1 MPMEIVGYTQM
12 STNVTY
18 VSAIQTFL
26 QGSDYDIDKAYM
38 LTHFFDK
45 NGMYATWSPLVD
57 LSSLST
63 FEASSKL
70 PIP

>member
-1 MPMEIVGYTQM
+1 V
-12 STNVTY
+12 
-18 VSAIQTFL
+18 
-26 QGSDYDIDKAYM
+26 DIDKAYM